1 MRLLTKTTLYFSL
14 LLAPLMAGAGFV
26 LYKQLNKQ
34 LEHETDE
41 ELENDSRYWRR
52 YLSSPDLDPA
62 VLNIHTQ
69 PFDIAP
75 ADPAELHHRHFGKT
89 HDVMLF
95 QEVDNED
102 VPFRERKELVT
113 VQGKDYVLTLRRSL
127 LEKEDWFSN
136 IGLAM
141 AFIFMALLGCIL
153 LLNWALSRRVWSP
166 FYRTLESMQQLQL
179 DQLGQLTLAPSNT
192 QEFRRLNNALR
203 QMTARI
209 HRDYQAM
216 KSLTEDAAHEMQTP
230 LAIAQQQ
237 LELFMQ
243 DPSLTQGQGQAVLQ
257 TSDALQR
264 LSRLTH
270 NLLFLAKI
278 ENHQYATENTISL
291 EAVIKKYLQ
300 LFDLQL
306 QERQIAV
313 RMEVQSPRDLPLHPV
328 LADTLV
334 SNLLGNAIKYNQSNG
349 EMIITLDAHHFAV
362 KNTSDLPALPVS
374 NQFERFKKY
383 HAYAQ
388 DSNGLGLAI
397 VARICEAQGWKFGYH
412 YAEGLHC
419 FEVKFL

>member
-26 LYKQLNKQ
+26 LYKQLNQQ

-41 ELENDSRYWRR
+41 ELDNDSRYWRR
-52 YLSSPDLDPA
+52 YLASPDLDPA

-69 PFDIAP
+69 PFDIQP
-75 ADPAELHHRHFGKT
+75 ADPGERHRHFGKAY
-89 HDVMLF
+89 DVMLF
-95 QEVDNED
+95 QEVDDED

-136 IGLAM
+136 ISLAM
-141 AFIFMALLGCIL
+141 AFIFMALLGSIL
-153 LLNWALSRRVWSP
+153 LLNWALSRRMWRP
-166 FYRTLESMQQLQL
+166 FYRTLESMQHLQL
-179 DQLGQLTLAPSNT
+179 DQLSQLDLSPSNT
-192 QEFRRLNNALR
+192 QEFRRLNNALS

-243 DPSLTQGQGQAVLQ
+243 DPSLTAHQGQAVLQ

-278 ENHQYATENTISL
+278 ENHQFATETTISL
-291 EAVIKKYLQ
+291 ETVIKKYVQ

-306 QERQIAV
+306 QERQIT
-313 RMEVQSPRDLPLHPV
+313 VQLNIDTPRALPLHPV

-334 SNLLGNAIKYNQSNG
+334 SNLLGNAIKYNQQNG
-349 EMIITLDAHHFAV
+349 RIIITLDAHHLSV
-362 KNTSDLPALPVS
+362 QNTSELPALPVT

-397 VARICEAQGWKFGYH
+397 VARICEAQGWKFGYG
-412 YAEGLHC
+412 YDGGLHC
-419 FEVKFL
+419 FEVKY